1 MMGVRA
7 FDFLCLFPLGVP
19 IPLSDDFLP
28 AADFM
33 RASYSSSDVS
43 LQGANSIEKV
53 GLEFWFEKWLEI
65 PFLSYDSS
73 KLPIFELVL
82 TG

>member
-43 LQGANSIEKV
+43 LQGSNSIE
-53 GLEFWFEKWLEI
+53 I
-65 PFLSYDSS
+65 
-73 KLPIFELVL
+73 VL
-82 TG
+82 LGF